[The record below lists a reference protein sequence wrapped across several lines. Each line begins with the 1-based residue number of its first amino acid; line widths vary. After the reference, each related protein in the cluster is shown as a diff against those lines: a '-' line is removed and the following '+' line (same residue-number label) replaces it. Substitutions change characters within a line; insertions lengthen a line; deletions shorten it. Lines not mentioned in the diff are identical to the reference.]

1 VVQLQYNE
9 AHGITPQSIVKAID
23 QSLIDIAEADDVTV
37 PLESDEDMADLTPA
51 QRTEYIAELETR
63 MREAAKKFEFE
74 QAAQIR
80 DKIKT
85 LKTRDLA
92 GAATPV

>member
-1 VVQLQYNE
+1 LQYNE
-9 AHGITPQSIVKAID
+9 ANGITPQSIIKPID
-23 QSLIDIAEADDVTV
+23 QSLIAIAEADYVTI
-37 PLESDEDMADLTPA
+37 PLEADEDTMEMTPGE
-51 QRTEYIAELETR
+51 RTEYIAELETR

-80 DKIKT
+80 DRIKT

-92 GAATPV
+92 GATVPV